1 MHFAFRSSQL
11 ANSKDRQTEKNNA
24 ITRDIICSVFVCVC
38 VPVRECVHMCIYI
51 CVCVFEEE
59 RKRKMDKPIYTTQGA
74 K

>member
-38 VPVRECVHMCIYI
+38 TCERMCTYVYIY
-51 CVCVFEEE
+51 VCVFEEE